1 MNKIG
6 LFWGS
11 DTGMTEEIVTVL
23 IDLIGKDLV
32 DSVNVFNTSIEQI
45 ESYEHLILG
54 LSTWYDGEL
63 QSDWDEFFEQFEKI
77 DFSNKTVA
85 LFGLGDQ
92 EGYAEYFVDGIG
104 IIGDVVQQNGGKIVG
119 KWSTKGYDFEA
130 SKAID
135 QEGLFLG
142 LAIDEDNQP
151 EQTDERLEQWV
162 HQLKKEG
169 FFDKIKCLEE

>member
-1 MNKIG
+1 MIQKHPSIG

-23 IDLIGKDLV
+23 LDLLPEQNIK
-32 DSVNVFNTSIEQI
+32 NTNIFNASIEQFATHK
-45 ESYEHLILG
+45 HLILG

-63 QSDWDEFFEQFEKI
+63 QSDWDEFFEQFQEI
-77 DFSNKTVA
+77 DFTHKKVA

-92 EGYAEYFVDGIG
+92 EGYGEFFVDGIG
-104 IIGDVVQQNGGKIVG
+104 IIGEVVLKNGGTIFG
-119 KWSTKGYDFEA
+119 KWPVKGYEYEA
-130 SKAID
+130 SKAV
-135 QEGLFLG
+135 QEQHFLG

-162 HQLKKEG
+162 AQLREEG
-169 FFDKIKCLEE
+169 FFEKEIV

>member
-1 MNKIG
+1 MTAKHSSIG

-23 IDLIGKDLV
+23 IDLLPQQTI
-32 DSVNVFNTSIEQI
+32 DSINVFNASVEQFVP
-45 ESYEHLILG
+45 YEHLILG

-63 QSDWDEFFEQFEKI
+63 QSDWDEFFEQFQQV
-77 DFSNKTVA
+77 DFTNKKVA

-92 EGYAEYFVDGIG
+92 EGYAEFFVDGIG
-104 IIGDVVQQNGGKIVG
+104 IIGEVVVQNGGTIFG
-119 KWSTKGYDFEA
+119 KWPTKGYDYEA
-130 SKAID
+130 SKAVQD
-135 QEGLFLG
+135 QHFLG

-162 HQLKKEG
+162 QQLQEEG
-169 FFDKIKCLEE
+169 FFENN

>member
-1 MNKIG
+1 MDKIG

-23 IDLIGKDLV
+23 MDLIGADNV
-32 DSVNVFNTSIEQI
+32 DSINIFNANIEMFDAYQ
-45 ESYEHLILG
+45 SLILG

-63 QSDWDEFFEQFEKI
+63 QSDWDEFFEQFQQI
-77 DFSNKTVA
+77 DFSGKRVA

-92 EGYAEYFVDGIG
+92 EGYAEFFVDGIG
-104 IIGDVVQQNGGKIVG
+104 IIGRIVEQNGGTIVG
-119 KWSTKGYDFEA
+119 KWKTAGYEFEA
-130 SKAID
+130 SKAV
-135 QEGLFLG
+135 QEAGLFMG

-162 HQLKKEG
+162 AQLKNEG
-169 FFDKIKCLEE
+169 FFSE

>member
-1 MNKIG
+1 MTTKNNSVG

-23 IDLIGKDLV
+23 LDLLPDQQV
-32 DSVNVFNTSIEQI
+32 DSINIFNASVEQFAP
-45 ESYEHLILG
+45 YEHLILG

-63 QSDWDEFFEQFEKI
+63 QSDWDEFFEQFQQV
-77 DFSNKTVA
+77 DFSNKKVA

-92 EGYAEYFVDGIG
+92 EGYAEFFVDGVG
-104 IIGDVVQQNGGKIVG
+104 IIGEVVLKNGGAIFG
-119 KWSTKGYDFEA
+119 KWPIKGYEYEA
-130 SKAID
+130 SKAV
-135 QEGLFLG
+135 QGVHFLG

-162 HQLKKEG
+162 AQLHQED
-169 FFDKIKCLEE
+169 FFPKN

>member
-1 MNKIG
+1 MNKVG

-23 IDLIGKDLV
+23 LDLIGV
-32 DSVNVFNTSIEQI
+32 DQIASINVFNATPKDFEAYSR
-45 ESYEHLILG
+45 LILG

-63 QSDWDEFFEQFEKI
+63 QSDWDEFFEQFQTI
-77 DFSNKTVA
+77 NFSGKTVA

-92 EGYAEYFVDGIG
+92 EGYGEFFVDGIG
-104 IIGDVVQQNGGKIVG
+104 IIGNVVEQNGGTIVG

-135 QEGLFLG
+135 FNGDFMG

-151 EQTDERLEQWV
+151 EQTDKRLEKWV
-162 HQLKKEG
+162 DQLKKEN
-169 FFDKIKCLEE
+169 FLK

>member
-23 IDLIGKDLV
+23 VDMIGSDQV
-32 DSVNVFNTSIEQI
+32 DNINIFNATVEQI
-45 ESYEHLILG
+45 QTYDALILG

-63 QSDWDEFFEQFEKI
+63 QSDWDEFFEQFQTI

-92 EGYAEYFVDGIG
+92 EGYAEFFVDGIG
-104 IIGDVVQQNGGKIVG
+104 IIADVVQQNGGKIVG

-130 SKAID
+130 SKAVD
-135 QEGLFLG
+135 ANGVFLG

-151 EQTDERLEQWV
+151 EQTDARLEQWV
-162 HQLKKEG
+162 AQLKKEG
-169 FFDKIKCLEE
+169 FLK